1 MRRAGLLA
9 MLVAVPL
16 GSSMVPIDSAA
27 AAVRICGQPIL
38 GRMAQAPTELAARRG
53 AITSWRSKA
62 ARLGRAYTS
71 WRLAL
76 HKRYKCGRLSNGNF
90 ICVAFAAPC
99 RIVQRP
105 PFAHP
110 RRKGKP
116 LPAPRPGLR
125 RPEAGERQI

>member
-16 GSSMVPIDSAA
+16 GSSMVPIDPAA

-38 GRMAQAPTELAARRG
+38 GRMAQGPTELSARRG

-71 WRLAL
+71 WRLAM

-110 RRKGKP
+110 PRKGKP
-116 LPAPRPGLR
+116 QPAPRPGLR
-125 RPEAGERQI
+125 KPEAGERQI